1 VKNHVKRPGANE
13 NPARKK
19 VLFVCMGNACRSP
32 MAESIAR
39 HDAHDVIEP
48 LSAGLSPLGFLPV
61 LTTQTLI
68 DNHYPTDSLESTAI
82 AHDVWDAADIVI
94 NMSGVPKE
102 QAFPDHQK
110 VEDWDVQDPYGAEPA
125 VYQNTYDDIRRR
137 VALLADRLRKAVPEQ
152 SAKK

>member
-1 VKNHVKRPGANE
+1 
-13 NPARKK
+13 
-19 VLFVCMGNACRSP
+19 

-39 HDAHDVIEP
+39 HDAADVIEP
-48 LSAGLSPLGFLPV
+48 FSAGLSPLGFLPE

-68 DNHYPTDSLESTAI
+68 ANEYPIDDLISTPITD
-82 AHDVWDAADIVI
+82 DVWDAADIVI

-102 QAFPDHQK
+102 RAFPDHQK
-110 VEDWDVQDPYGAEPA
+110 VEDWDVRDPYGAESA

-137 VALLADRLRKAVPEQ
+137 IALLADRLRKAVPEQ

>member
-1 VKNHVKRPGANE
+1 
-13 NPARKK
+13 
-19 VLFVCMGNACRSP
+19 MGNACRSP

-39 HDAHDVIEP
+39 RDAPDVIEP
-48 LSAGLSPLGFLPV
+48 FSAGLSPLGFLPA

-68 DNHYPTDSLESTAI
+68 ANEYPIDDLISTPI
-82 AHDVWDAADIVI
+82 NRDVWEAADVVI

-102 QAFPDHQK
+102 RAFPDHQK
-110 VEDWDVQDPYGAEPA
+110 VEDWDVQDPYGGDPA

-152 SAKK
+152 SVKK